1 MDDYF
6 CLLCHRASHF
16 EVALIS
22 IKNRSKNFAGT
33 LKKAFPRGFY
43 ALAFALVYF
52 IVPAK
57 IASMI
62 VWQTLKRLCIAGTK
76 ISALSW
82 LSSSLILSE
91 KLRFPPK
98 FFRRCAVHKIIEIDR
113 NAHDYKAVEHAKFC
127 RDIGNGAV
135 FHFGR
140 FVGVR
145 TLVVRGIFFAKL

>member
-6 CLLCHRASHF
+6 CLLCHRASYF

-76 ISALSW
+76 ISAPSW

-91 KLRFPPK
+91 KLRFPQSFSGVAPFIK
-98 FFRRCAVHKIIEIDR
+98 LSRLTKTRTIIRRSSMP
-113 NAHDYKAVEHAKFC
+113 N
-127 RDIGNGAV
+127 
-135 FHFGR
+135 
-140 FVGVR
+140 
-145 TLVVRGIFFAKL
+145 FAAILATALSSISDAL